1 MIRLAMFLCFSL
13 CSFAS
18 QAAALRI
25 GVSET
30 ILSLPLYV
38 AESEGFFKKRGV
50 DVEFVRCVGGNR
62 CMKNMLDGQTEL
74 STATELPVVFNS
86 FRRNDFAILTSF
98 VSVSND
104 LKVVARTDAK
114 ITEPGKLR
122 DKTLGYVK
130 GSASQYV
137 LDLVLVYNGIDPN
150 TVKLKAIKP
159 ETALAALV
167 NKEVDALCIW
177 EPFASRI
184 ELELRTDVQL
194 VPIPKLYTETFNLI
208 AMQSAIKSQPQ
219 ELERVVRALRDST
232 LFIQAHPEKAKALA
246 AMRLKIPVDVVEKI
260 FDDYRYRLS
269 LNRSL
274 PRTMEGQARWAL
286 REGHVESSMPQPN
299 YTGFLYPAFLKAV
312 DPGAVSLQ

>member
-1 MIRLAMFLCFSL
+1 MLRIALFFSFLLLSW
-13 CSFAS
+13 AA
-18 QAAALRI
+18 QAAPLRI

-30 ILSLPLYV
+30 ILSLPLYI
-38 AESEGFFKKRGV
+38 AESEGFFQKRGV
-50 DVEFVRCVGGNR
+50 NVEFVNCVGGNR
-62 CMKNMLDGQTEL
+62 CVKNMLDGQTDL

-86 FRRNDFAILTSF
+86 FTRKDFAILTSF

-104 LKVVARTDAK
+104 LKVVARTDSK

-130 GSASQYV
+130 GGASQYV
-137 LDLVLVYNGIDPN
+137 LDLVLVYNGIDPD
-150 TVKLKAIKP
+150 TVKLKTITP
-159 ETALAALV
+159 ETALAALA

-184 ELELRTDVQL
+184 ELELGTDVQL

-208 AMQSAIKSQPQ
+208 AMQSAIKSKPQ
-219 ELERVVRALRDST
+219 ELERVVRALKDST
-232 LFIQAHPEKAKALA
+232 QFIQTHPEKAKALA
-246 AMRLKIPVDVVEKI
+246 AKRLKIPVVVVDKI

-286 REGHVESSMPQPN
+286 REGHVEASLPQPN
-299 YTGFLYPAFLKAV
+299 YSGFLYPAFLKTV

>member
-1 MIRLAMFLCFSL
+1 MLRTALFL
-13 CSFAS
+13 SFLLSSWVA
-18 QAAALRI
+18 QAAPLRI
-25 GVSET
+25 GVSES
-30 ILSLPLYV
+30 ILSLPLFV
-38 AESEGFFKKRGV
+38 AESEGFFQKRGV
-50 DVEFVRCVGGNR
+50 NVEFVNCVGGNR
-62 CMKNMLDGQTEL
+62 CVKNMLDGQTDL

-86 FRRNDFAILTSF
+86 FTRNDFSILTSF

-104 LKVVARTDAK
+104 IKVVARTDAK

-122 DKTLGYVK
+122 DKTLGYIK

-137 LDLVLVYNGIDPN
+137 LDLVLVYNGIDPE
-150 TVKLKAIKP
+150 TVKLKAITP
-159 ETALAALV
+159 ETALAALA
-167 NKEVDALCIW
+167 NKEIDALCIW

-184 ELELRTDVQL
+184 ELELGVNVQL

-208 AMQSAIKSQPQ
+208 AMQSAIKSRPQ
-219 ELERVVRALRDST
+219 ELERVVRALKDST
-232 LFIQAHPEKAKALA
+232 QFIQTHPEKAKALA
-246 AMRLKIPVDVVEKI
+246 AKRLKIPVVVVDKI

-286 REGHVESSMPQPN
+286 REGHVESSLPQPN

>member
-1 MIRLAMFLCFSL
+1 MLRIALFFSFLLLSW
-13 CSFAS
+13 AA
-18 QAAALRI
+18 QAAPLRI

-30 ILSLPLYV
+30 ILSLPLYI
-38 AESEGFFKKRGV
+38 AESEGFFQKRGV
-50 DVEFVRCVGGNR
+50 NVEFVNCVGGNR
-62 CMKNMLDGQTEL
+62 CVKNMLDGQTDL

-86 FRRNDFAILTSF
+86 FTRKDFAILTSF

-104 LKVVARTDAK
+104 LKVVARTDSK

-122 DKTLGYVK
+122 DKPLGYVK
-130 GSASQYV
+130 GGASQYV
-137 LDLVLVYNGIDPN
+137 LDLVLVYNGIDPD
-150 TVKLKAIKP
+150 TVKLKTITP
-159 ETALAALV
+159 ETALAALA

-184 ELELRTDVQL
+184 ELELGTDVQL

-208 AMQSAIKSQPQ
+208 AMQSAIKSKPQ
-219 ELERVVRALRDST
+219 ELERLVRALKDST
-232 LFIQAHPEKAKALA
+232 QFIQTHPEKAKALA
-246 AMRLKIPVDVVEKI
+246 AKRLKIPVLVVDKI

-274 PRTMEGQARWAL
+274 PRTMEGQARCAL
-286 REGHVESSMPQPN
+286 REGHVEASLPQPN
-299 YTGFLYPAFLKAV
+299 YSGFLYPAFLKTV

>member
-1 MIRLAMFLCFSL
+1 MLRTALFLSLL
-13 CSFAS
+13 CSSLVA
-18 QAAALRI
+18 QAAPLRI

-30 ILSLPLYV
+30 ILSLPLYI
-38 AESEGFFKKRGV
+38 AESEGFFQKRGV
-50 DVEFVRCVGGNR
+50 NIEFVNCVGGNR
-62 CMKNMLDGQTEL
+62 CVKNMLDGQTDL
-74 STATELPVVFNS
+74 ATATELPVVFNS
-86 FRRNDFAILTSF
+86 FTRNDFAILTSF

-104 LKVVARTDAK
+104 LKVVGRTDLN
-114 ITEPGKLR
+114 INEPSKLR

-137 LDLVLVYNGIDPN
+137 LDLVLVYNGIDPD
-150 TVKLKAIKP
+150 TVKLKTITP
-159 ETALAALV
+159 ETALAALA

-184 ELELRTDVQL
+184 ELELGTDVQL

-208 AMQSAIKSQPQ
+208 AMQSAIKSKPQ
-219 ELERVVRALRDST
+219 ELERLVRALRDST
-232 LFIQAHPEKAKALA
+232 QFIQTHPEKAKALA
-246 AMRLKIPVDVVEKI
+246 AKRLKIPVVVVDKI

-286 REGHVESSMPQPN
+286 REGHVESSLPQPN

-312 DPGAVSLQ
+312 EPGAVSLQ